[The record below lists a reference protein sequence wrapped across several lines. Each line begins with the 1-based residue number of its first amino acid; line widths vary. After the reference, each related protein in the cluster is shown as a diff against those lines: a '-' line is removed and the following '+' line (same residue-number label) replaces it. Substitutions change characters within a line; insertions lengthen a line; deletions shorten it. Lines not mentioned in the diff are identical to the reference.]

1 MPTTPAAQ
9 FSSADGTGIPLSPLE
24 TWISAKIGRGEHPL
38 SAKSLTAHQLA
49 RLRGTLR
56 LARAKSAFYRRQR
69 IRAEE
74 ISTLDDL
81 ACLPF
86 TTPQDIQDDP
96 LAFLCVSQDE
106 IARVVTLDTSGT
118 TGQPKRLYFTAADQ
132 ELTIDFFRI
141 GMSTFTRRGDR
152 VLILLPVA
160 RPGSVGNLLFTALAR
175 LGAGGIPHG
184 PVTNIDTALEA
195 LEATGAEVVV
205 GSPTQVLAL
214 ARQPGAQRLAVRCV
228 LLTTDSVPA
237 SLVTAVEHAWGCTVF
252 NHYGMTEMGLG
263 GGVEC
268 QARRGY
274 HLREADMLFEVVDP
288 ETGRPL
294 PEEQTGEIV
303 FTTLTRRGM
312 TLISYRTGDLSHFV
326 AGPCPCGTALGT
338 LARVEGRIA
347 NRVAI
352 GTHGVLT
359 LAELNEALFAVPGVI
374 DFRATM
380 ACEARDALCIDASVI
395 WDAGADAA
403 TALQAAL
410 HGLPVIRQSSEAGA
424 LSIRVQVRPQ
434 TPQAPPPLAKRLIT
448 DLR

>member
-1 MPTTPAAQ
+1 MSQAP
-9 FSSADGTGIPLSPLE
+9 SSSGIPLTPLE
-24 TWISAKIGRGEHPL
+24 PWIAGKIGGSGAR
-38 SAKSLTAHQLA
+38 LTAEALARHQLA

-56 LARAKSAFYRRQR
+56 LAGTQSAFYRRLR
-69 IRAEE
+69 MKAEE
-74 ISTLDDL
+74 VGTLDDL
-81 ACLPF
+81 ECLPF

-118 TGQPKRLYFTAADQ
+118 TGRPKRLYFTASDQ
-132 ELTIDFFRI
+132 ELTIDFFKV

-160 RPGSVGNLLFTALAR
+160 RPGSVGDLLFTALAR

-184 PVTNIDTALEA
+184 PVTNLDVALETLA
-195 LEATGAEVVV
+195 ATGAEVVV

-214 ARQPGAQRLAVRCV
+214 ARQRGAQRLGVRCV

-294 PEEQTGEIV
+294 PEGQTGEIV

-312 TLISYRTGDLSHFV
+312 PLIRYRTGDLSHFV
-326 AGPCPCGTALGT
+326 PGPCPCGTALRT

-352 GTHGVLT
+352 GAHGVLT
-359 LAELNEALFAVPGVI
+359 LAELDEALFAVPGVI

-380 ACEARDALCIDASVI
+380 TSETRGELCIDASVI

-410 HGLPVIRQSSEAGA
+410 RRIPAIRRALEEGV
-424 LSIRVQVRPQ
+424 LSIRVQVSPQ
-434 TPQAPPPLAKRLIT
+434 MPQAPPPLAKRLIA
-448 DLR
+448 DRR